1 MKNFELFS
9 TSIGILGSEQTDE
22 VSDQKTFIVYGV
34 PRGGTTM
41 VARVVEQLGVP
52 MGKNLP
58 LNYEDQD
65 FNFDKMSDQLKAD
78 PALMHQALRR
88 AIRKRNQEYQ
98 VWGWKYPRA
107 HRYLPAI
114 LENIRRPHLI
124 CVMRDPVASSF
135 RPLRRKSNGSSSG
148 REASALRLMKQHLN
162 WQEQNLDLI
171 HQFGCPALMCSYE
184 KSILQPDD
192 FVREL
197 SGFMGLGSD
206 EVNVQRA
213 IEQIKPGS
221 YIQA

>member
-78 PALMHQALRR
+78 TALMHQALRR

-98 VWGWKYPRA
+98 VW
-107 HRYLPAI
+107 
-114 LENIRRPHLI
+114 
-124 CVMRDPVASSF
+124 
-135 RPLRRKSNGSSSG
+135 
-148 REASALRLMKQHLN
+148 
-162 WQEQNLDLI
+162 
-171 HQFGCPALMCSYE
+171 
-184 KSILQPDD
+184 
-192 FVREL
+192 
-197 SGFMGLGSD
+197 
-206 EVNVQRA
+206 
-213 IEQIKPGS
+213 
-221 YIQA
+221 